1 MEAIEKIPKVGDYIT
16 FKSREVLENISA
28 GDPSVFLGIKT
39 DILNSYAGHSFRITG
54 ILGRHASSIGDEPT
68 SFFYFQIEG
77 TSRIFSSKAT
87 TYHDIPRLDTYSWD
101 VKRRSFPSV
110 ESLHLKE
117 GSIVELFS
125 LEELRSIYGDIWAN
139 PYTNGSFE
147 IGYITSN
154 MATDPYF
161 LGKVHTV
168 KQIYSDNRTILLKDV
183 PDGYSIHIGVIK
195 SVLSSPEDEVYKTT
209 GDVNEKEIEESTIL
223 LDLQPS
229 EVYRDTIKGVITT
242 DKYKTDIIEATIEIH
257 KEFKSGMG
265 KTYSCPV
272 DSNNIQLQEDT
283 LLVDSVESSFETTD
297 LLQIT
302 NF

>member
-1 MEAIEKIPKVGDYIT
+1 MEAIKKIPKVGDYIT

-28 GDPSVFLGIKT
+28 GDSSVFLGIKT
-39 DILNSYAGHSFRITG
+39 DILNSYAGHSFRITK
-54 ILGRHASSIGDEPT
+54 ILDTIDNKSTSS
-68 SFFYFQIEG
+68 FLFQIEG

-147 IGYITSN
+147 IGYITDN
-154 MATDPYF
+154 MAADPYF

-168 KQIYSDNRTILLKDV
+168 RQIYSDNRTILLKDI
-183 PDGYSIHIGVIK
+183 PDGYSIHIGAIK

-209 GDVNEKEIEESTIL
+209 GDVNEKEKE
-223 LDLQPS
+223 
-229 EVYRDTIKGVITT
+229 VITT
-242 DKYKTDIIEATIEIH
+242 DKYKTDIIEATTEIP